1 MAPMASTRQSMISSP
16 SAINEDDCSWAREVM
31 AGFAK
36 PNSDG
41 TLSYKEATAAL
52 HHICQGGI
60 PNATPGLVK
69 VLLDSD
75 ADVLHQRRR
84 STNLVK
90 RLLNRNQEDIRSRL
104 VEDATRNCST
114 DILLLIAQGADESAL
129 NQALPVALDQQNVE
143 KVSILLARGADAS
156 QLCHGFR
163 RAVESGPDD
172 LVKILLRQV
181 RGACQA
187 CRDLGLVDAARLGY
201 VNKARMLLACGA
213 TLSFQKGAALVLAI
227 QAGHE
232 DTAIAITSSEG
243 TRTHTELLD
252 LAVGEAYA
260 KAQYDVVRSC
270 LQAGARGP
278 ITDKTLVQAIR
289 NRHGESALLLVQ
301 HQASVNRDSGAA
313 VICAVESCDL
323 SLLRIVLGGEP
334 SFSTLSAAVLQ
345 TAKIT
350 NVEVAY
356 HMIELLLD
364 AGVHGYCLSQVL
376 VQCLDRGGDSRNHET
391 TCLPLIRL
399 LLEKGGANV
408 NFEDGKALVLA
419 VKKAWVE
426 TLDLLVH
433 CQPSVPSLKAALA
446 TTMGRPD
453 PDVKNHAIG
462 LLLKATSNDPAANRY
477 LNSIAVESAAT
488 ALDYRILQFLAET
501 TLSEADVLIGFR
513 SATSTAHWTTPTG
526 LQVIQYLL
534 GMGASGSHVDK
545 AFCQAVTTL
554 SLDAIDML
562 ADYVSPTAFSSALE
576 SITKNS
582 KNSKWCEIQCASL
595 VNSFIE
601 NGANRDAVNNALI
614 NAVDAAVSGVGTVLV
629 IETLLEASSIDVNFQ
644 SGAALRIA
652 IQAGNADILSMLLKS
667 GANLD
672 TVTRSF
678 HQAITFPLNEDTVLR
693 LLDVLSSKGG
703 PSCCPDYHA
712 VTPGHVPPIVCC
724 VATHPTSAKLVKRL
738 AQLGCNMGA
747 EFQATPYD
755 IEEPATILVRAM
767 MPFPGDKVASTGVV
781 EALIDAQ
788 GKHGMTTRN
797 VAATA
802 TNPSLVN
809 VNCVTKHSKTT
820 PLILAAR
827 QRRADMVKLLIKA
840 GAKTDH
846 RDCYNHS
853 ALYYASSAGDLD
865 AVNLLLKSKH
875 KLNDGSLHQAAKN
888 IHSDVVAALI
898 KKKHDVNFPS
908 SLPEHQGRTPLQ
920 ELAYRCDCQGK
931 VIEVEATI
939 HAIQEGQVNVFDQW
953 QGQNALFLAL
963 ENTQP
968 IPVTQALLDTIFWRE
983 INDERNVITIPD
995 PETGLPRYM
1004 SPTYFLSESANKGN
1018 WEMNVQLHQLLRTK
1032 NATDRY
1038 YAPLGHLQPEGAV
1051 GLPDDIAKEDK
1062 RLQDEREKRYNR
1074 ELDHEQKLRR
1084 QWEEGQN
1091 STLIEEMKVVKKIEG
1106 SHMVHGNELQR
1117 QGELAAQ
1124 KLHLSN
1130 QVHNNQMW
1138 QSSQTA
1144 SQQQEALRQKN
1155 QLLQQ
1160 DRQNTANQQQEALR
1174 QKNLLTQQGKK
1185 KIAEINHQDM
1195 RKTAFISERHLRA
1208 EQAMKLRFEKQSNQE
1223 KLFMMQAKNKPSKT
1237 AARQSQT

>member
-1 MAPMASTRQSMISSP
+1 
-16 SAINEDDCSWAREVM
+16 M

-84 STNLVK
+84 S
-90 RLLNRNQEDIRSRL
+90 
-104 VEDATRNCST
+104 
-114 DILLLIAQGADESAL
+114 
-129 NQALPVALDQQNVE
+129 LDT
-143 KVSILLARGADAS
+143 ARQGADAS

-788 GKHGMTTRN
+788 
-797 VAATA
+797 
-802 TNPSLVN
+802 VN